1 MVFGEGGG
9 GEACKHQ
16 PIISRLVTNLLSRR
30 FFHRLP
36 ICIKG
41 SKKILNSKNLS
52 TFQVLILQIALCR
65 SLLFKGKMQGGGRDP
80 FNSGGPFGG
89 PFGSPFGGG
98 FGGPN
103 NGPPNLMS
111 NFFGGRDPF
120 DDPFFTQPFGGG
132 MFQSSFFGPTMDPF
146 AGMRPPSS
154 GFIENHQQPPQPRR
168 SHGPIIEEID
178 SDDEGEGGGDKEKKV
193 RLGKHGRSSNE
204 TETEDARAEERR
216 NRQMQNMN
224 ANAMV
229 NNGQWQPQTRSYSFE
244 SSTVT
249 YGGHDGNYFT
259 SSKTRRT
266 GSDGL
271 TLEESKE
278 ANTATREAAH
288 RISRGLHN
296 KGHTVARKLNSNGR
310 VDTTQTLHNL
320 NEDELADFEQSWSG
334 NARMHLPGSSGF
346 FGSGIANR
354 EQPMSLPSTD
364 PSSSSRA
371 RAESSRR
378 PKAAMNFRGHGRN

>member
-1 MVFGEGGG
+1 
-9 GEACKHQ
+9 
-16 PIISRLVTNLLSRR
+16 
-30 FFHRLP
+30 
-36 ICIKG
+36 
-41 SKKILNSKNLS
+41 
-52 TFQVLILQIALCR
+52 
-65 SLLFKGKMQGGGRDP
+65 MQGGGRDP
-80 FNSGGPFGG
+80 FNFDGGPFGG
-89 PFGSPFGGG
+89 FGGPFGGS
-98 FGGPN
+98 FGGP

-120 DDPFFTQPFGGG
+120 SDPFFTQPFGGG
-132 MFQSSFFGPTMDPF
+132 MFQPNFFGPSMNPF
-146 AGMRPPSS
+146 AGMRGPP
-154 GFIENHQQPPQPRR
+154 GFIENNQPPGPSR
-168 SHGPIIEEID
+168 SRGPVIEEIE
-178 SDDEGEGGGDKEKKV
+178 SDDEKLGEGDREKK
-193 RLGKHGRSSNE
+193 RNLGKHGRSSSEAEAEN
-204 TETEDARAEERR
+204 TRAEERR

-224 ANAMV
+224 VNAMV
-229 NNGQWQPQTRSYSFE
+229 NNGQWQPQTRSYSFQ

-249 YGGHDGNYFT
+249 YGGQDGNYYT

-296 KGHTVARKLNSNGR
+296 KGHTVGRKLNSDGR

-334 NARMHLPGSSGF
+334 NTRRQMQLPGRSGS
-346 FGSGIANR
+346 FGSGLVNR
-354 EQPMSLPSTD
+354 EQPMLLPSND
-364 PSSSSRA
+364 PSPSHA

-378 PKAAMNFRGHGRN
+378 TKAAMNVRGHGRN

>member
-1 MVFGEGGG
+1 
-9 GEACKHQ
+9 
-16 PIISRLVTNLLSRR
+16 
-30 FFHRLP
+30 
-36 ICIKG
+36 
-41 SKKILNSKNLS
+41 
-52 TFQVLILQIALCR
+52 
-65 SLLFKGKMQGGGRDP
+65 MQGGGRDP
-80 FNSGGPFGG
+80 FNFGGPFGG
-89 PFGSPFGGG
+89 SFGGG
-98 FGGPN
+98 FGGGFGGSFGGGFSGPN
-103 NGPPNLMS
+103 NGPPPNLMS

-132 MFQSSFFGPTMDPF
+132 MFQSNFFGPTMDPF
-146 AGMRPPSS
+146 AGMRPPA
-154 GFIENHQQPPQPRR
+154 GFIENHQPPPQPRR
-168 SHGPIIEEID
+168 SRGPIIEEID
-178 SDDEGEGGGDKEKKV
+178 SDDEGEGDGGKEKKV

-204 TETEDARAEERR
+204 TETEEARAEERR

-224 ANAMV
+224 VNAMV
-229 NNGQWQPQTRSYSFE
+229 NNGQWQPQTRSYSFQ

-249 YGGHDGNYFT
+249 YGGHNGNYYT

-296 KGHTVARKLNSNGR
+296 KGHTVARKLNSDGR

-320 NEDELADFEQSWSG
+320 NEDELAGFEQSWSG
-334 NARMHLPGSSGF
+334 NARMHLPGGSGS
-346 FGSGIANR
+346 FGSGLVNR

-364 PSSSSRA
+364 QSSSSRA

-378 PKAAMNFRGHGRN
+378 TKAAMDVRGQRRN

>member
-1 MVFGEGGG
+1 
-9 GEACKHQ
+9 K
-16 PIISRLVTNLLSRR
+16 R

-36 ICIKG
+36 HAGENCIKG
-41 SKKILNSKNLS
+41 SKKILNLEPIKKFHWHFSYE
-52 TFQVLILQIALCR
+52 LCN
-65 SLLFKGKMQGGGRDP
+65 KIGKMQGGGRDP

-89 PFGSPFGGG
+89 PFGSP

-120 DDPFFTQPFGGG
+120 DDPFFTQPFGGS

-146 AGMRPPSS
+146 AGMRPSPS
-154 GFIENHQQPPQPRR
+154 GFIENHHQPPPQQRR

-178 SDDEGEGGGDKEKKV
+178 SDDEGEGDGDKEKKV

-204 TETEDARAEERR
+204 SETEDARAEERR

-229 NNGQWQPQTRSYSFE
+229 NNGPWQPQTSSYSFQ

-249 YGGHDGNYFT
+249 YGGHDGNYYT

-288 RISRGLHN
+288 RISKGLHN
-296 KGHTVARKLNSNGR
+296 KGHTVARKLNSDGR

-334 NARMHLPGSSGF
+334 NARMHLPGSSGS
-346 FGSGIANR
+346 FGSGLVNR

>member
-1 MVFGEGGG
+1 
-9 GEACKHQ
+9 
-16 PIISRLVTNLLSRR
+16 
-30 FFHRLP
+30 
-36 ICIKG
+36 
-41 SKKILNSKNLS
+41 
-52 TFQVLILQIALCR
+52 
-65 SLLFKGKMQGGGRDP
+65 MQGGGRDP
-80 FNSGGPFGG
+80 FNFGGPFGG
-89 PFGSPFGGG
+89 FGSPFGGPP
-98 FGGPN
+98 PN
-103 NGPPNLMS
+103 NGPQNLMS

-132 MFQSSFFGPTMDPF
+132 MFQSNFFGPTTMDPF
-146 AGMRPPSS
+146 AGMRPPPS
-154 GFIENHQQPPQPRR
+154 GFIDNHHHHQPPQQRR

-178 SDDEGEGGGDKEKKV
+178 SDDENKGDGGKEKKV
-193 RLGKHGRSSNE
+193 RLGKHGRSSSEIE
-204 TETEDARAEERR
+204 TEEARAEERR

-224 ANAMV
+224 VNPMV
-229 NNGQWQPQTRSYSFE
+229 NNGQWQPQSRSYSFQ

-249 YGGHDGNYFT
+249 CGGHGGNYYT

-296 KGHTVARKLNSNGR
+296 KGHTVARKLNADGR

-320 NEDELADFEQSWSG
+320 NEDELAGFEQSWSG
-334 NARMHLPGSSGF
+334 NARMQLPGWSDSFGSSGLV
-346 FGSGIANR
+346 NR

-378 PKAAMNFRGHGRN
+378 SKAAMNVREGRN

>member
-1 MVFGEGGG
+1 
-9 GEACKHQ
+9 
-16 PIISRLVTNLLSRR
+16 
-30 FFHRLP
+30 
-36 ICIKG
+36 
-41 SKKILNSKNLS
+41 
-52 TFQVLILQIALCR
+52 
-65 SLLFKGKMQGGGRDP
+65 MQGGGRDP
-80 FNSGGPFGG
+80 FNFGGPFGG
-89 PFGSPFGGG
+89 PFGSPFGGSFGGG

-103 NGPPNLMS
+103 NNPQNLMS

-132 MFQSSFFGPTMDPF
+132 GGGGMFQSNFFGPNMDPF
-146 AGMRPPSS
+146 AGMRPPS
-154 GFIENHQQPPQPRR
+154 GFIENHHQQPRQPRR

-178 SDDEGEGGGDKEKKV
+178 SDDENEGDKEKKV
-193 RLGKHGRSSNE
+193 RLGKHGRSSSEIE
-204 TETEDARAEERR
+204 TEEARAEERR

-224 ANAMV
+224 VNAMV
-229 NNGQWQPQTRSYSFE
+229 NNGQWQPQTRSYSFQ

-249 YGGHDGNYFT
+249 YGGHNGNYYT

-296 KGHTVARKLNSNGR
+296 KGHTVARKLNSDGR

-334 NARMHLPGSSGF
+334 NARMQLPGWSDS
-346 FGSGIANR
+346 FGSGPVNR

-364 PSSSSRA
+364 PSSSRA

-378 PKAAMNFRGHGRN
+378 TNAATNVRGQGRN

>member
-1 MVFGEGGG
+1 
-9 GEACKHQ
+9 
-16 PIISRLVTNLLSRR
+16 
-30 FFHRLP
+30 
-36 ICIKG
+36 
-41 SKKILNSKNLS
+41 
-52 TFQVLILQIALCR
+52 
-65 SLLFKGKMQGGGRDP
+65 MQGGGRDP
-80 FNSGGPFGG
+80 FNFGGPFGG
-89 PFGSPFGGG
+89 GS
-98 FGGPN
+98 GGPTN

-132 MFQSSFFGPTMDPF
+132 MFQSNFFGPTMDPF
-146 AGMRPPSS
+146 AGMRPPT

-168 SHGPIIEEID
+168 YHGPIIEEID
-178 SDDEGEGGGDKEKKV
+178 SDDENEEKKV
-193 RLGKHGRSSNE
+193 RLGKHGRSCTE
-204 TETEDARAEERR
+204 TETEEARAEERR

-224 ANAMV
+224 ANDMV
-229 NNGQWQPQTRSYSFE
+229 NNGQWQPQTHSYSFQ

-249 YGGHDGNYFT
+249 YGGHNGNYYT

-296 KGHTVARKLNSNGR
+296 KGHTVARKLNSDGR

-334 NARMHLPGSSGF
+334 NARMQLPGRSGS
-346 FGSGIANR
+346 FGSGLVNR

-364 PSSSSRA
+364 PSSSRG
-371 RAESSRR
+371 RPESSRR
-378 PKAAMNFRGHGRN
+378 TKAAMNVTGLGRN

>member
-1 MVFGEGGG
+1 
-9 GEACKHQ
+9 
-16 PIISRLVTNLLSRR
+16 
-30 FFHRLP
+30 
-36 ICIKG
+36 
-41 SKKILNSKNLS
+41 
-52 TFQVLILQIALCR
+52 
-65 SLLFKGKMQGGGRDP
+65 MQGGGRDP
-80 FNSGGPFGG
+80 FNFGGG

-98 FGGPN
+98 PN
-103 NGPPNLMS
+103 NGPRNLMS
-111 NFFGGRDPF
+111 SFFGGRDPF

-132 MFQSSFFGPTMDPF
+132 GGGMFQSNFFGPGPNMDPF
-146 AGMRPPSS
+146 AGMRPPS
-154 GFIENHQQPPQPRR
+154 GFLENHHHHHQQPPQPRR
-168 SHGPIIEEID
+168 SHGPVIEEID
-178 SDDEGEGGGDKEKKV
+178 SDDDEKEGDGVQEQRV
-193 RLGKHGRSSNE
+193 RLGKHGRSSSEIE
-204 TETEDARAEERR
+204 TEEARAEERR

-224 ANAMV
+224 VSAAMA
-229 NNGQWQPQTRSYSFE
+229 NNGQWQPQTRSYSFQ

-249 YGGHDGNYFT
+249 YGGHDGNYYT

-296 KGHTVARKLNSNGR
+296 QGHTVARKLNSDGR

-320 NEDELADFEQSWSG
+320 NEDELADFEQTWSG
-334 NARMHLPGSSGF
+334 NARMQLPGWSDS
-346 FGSGIANR
+346 FGSGLVNR

-378 PKAAMNFRGHGRN
+378 TNAAMNVRGQGRN